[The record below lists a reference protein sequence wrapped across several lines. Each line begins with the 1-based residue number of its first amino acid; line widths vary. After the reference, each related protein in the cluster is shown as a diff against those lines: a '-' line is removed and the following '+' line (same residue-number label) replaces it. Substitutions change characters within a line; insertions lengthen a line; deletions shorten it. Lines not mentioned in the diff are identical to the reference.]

1 MNKLQEF
8 KPDLSSKSLKVYTN
22 TITKILKDLDGCDD
36 LKCLNNTKKVIKYL
50 DDKDVSFLTK
60 RNYYNTIIVFLQAN
74 NKDKDIIKIYQ
85 DKRDVLNDEYIT
97 FQKTGEKTEKQKQS
111 WATLDELNEV
121 KKKLLIEVDKINK
134 KDTYTKKDLQ
144 LVQNYFILTF
154 YLDTPLRND
163 LNNTKVIKLNEY
175 NKLSKDDINS
185 FNFFVYGS
193 KNFLS
198 LSQYKTFKKF
208 GLKKIELNKNI
219 VKVFRLWQDKFNPN
233 KEYLLININTNEP
246 MTSHQLTLTLTK
258 LFQKYLNKNIST
270 TMLRHI
276 VLSEKF
282 GEVKSEME
290 NMAEKMGH
298 SVSTQQQIYVKN
310 K

>member
-1 MNKLQEF
+1 MLKKF
-8 KPDLSSKSLKVYTN
+8 KPDLSEKSLKVYTN
-22 TITKILKDLDGCDD
+22 TINKILKDLDGCDD
-36 LKCLNNTKKVIKYL
+36 LECLKDTKKVIKYL
-50 DDKDVSFLTK
+50 DDKEVSFLTK
-60 RNYYNTIIVFLQAN
+60 RNYYNTIIVFMQAK
-74 NKDKDIIKIYQ
+74 NKPENIIKIYQ
-85 DKRDVLNDEYIT
+85 DKRDILNDEYLN

-111 WATLDELNEV
+111 WATLDELNDV
-121 KKKLLIEVDKINK
+121 NHKLLIEVDKINK

-144 LVQNYFILTF
+144 LVQNYFILSF

-175 NKLSKDDINS
+175 NKLSDEDINNS
-185 FNFFVYGS
+185 NYLVYGS

-246 MTSHQLTLTLTK
+246 MSSHQLTLTLTK

-282 GEVKSEME
+282 GDIKNEME
-290 NMAEKMGH
+290 EMAEKMGH
-298 SVSTQQQIYVKN
+298 SVSTQQTIYVKN

>member
-1 MNKLQEF
+1 MLKKF
-8 KPDLSSKSLKVYTN
+8 KPDLSDKSLKVYTN
-22 TITKILKDLDGCDD
+22 TINKILKDIDGCDD
-36 LKCLNNTKKVIKYL
+36 LECLKDTKKVIKYL
-50 DDKDVSFLTK
+50 DSKEVSFLTK
-60 RNYYNTIIVFLQAN
+60 RNYYNTIIVFMQAKEKPEN
-74 NKDKDIIKIYQ
+74 IIKIYQ
-85 DKRDVLNDEYIT
+85 DKRDILNDEYLN

-111 WATLDELNEV
+111 WATLDELNDV
-121 KKKLLIEVDKINK
+121 NHKLLIEVDKINK

-144 LVQNYFILTF
+144 LVQNYFILSF

-175 NKLSKDDINS
+175 NKLSDEDINNS
-185 FNFFVYGS
+185 NYLVYGS

-246 MTSHQLTLTLTK
+246 MSSHQLTLTLTK

-282 GEVKSEME
+282 GDIKNEME
-290 NMAEKMGH
+290 EMAEKMGH
-298 SVSTQQQIYVKN
+298 SVSTQQTIYVKN

>member
-1 MNKLQEF
+1 MLKKF
-8 KPDLSSKSLKVYTN
+8 KPDLSEKSLKVYTN
-22 TITKILKDLDGCDD
+22 TINKILKDIDGCDD
-36 LKCLNNTKKVIKYL
+36 LKCLEDTKKVIKYL
-50 DDKDVSFLTK
+50 DSKEVSFLTK
-60 RNYYNTIIVFLQAN
+60 RNYYNTIIVFMQAK
-74 NKDKDIIKIYQ
+74 NKPENIIKIYQ
-85 DKRDVLNDEYIT
+85 DKRDILNDEYLN

-111 WATLDELNEV
+111 WATLDELNDV
-121 KKKLLIEVDKINK
+121 NHKLLIEVDKINK

-144 LVQNYFILTF
+144 LVQNYFILSF

-175 NKLSKDDINS
+175 NKLSDEDINNS
-185 FNFFVYGS
+185 NYLVYGS

-246 MTSHQLTLTLTK
+246 MSSHQLTLTLTK

-282 GEVKSEME
+282 GDIKNEME
-290 NMAEKMGH
+290 EMAEKMGH
-298 SVSTQQQIYVKN
+298 SVSTQQTIYVKN